1 MGASRDLIAVSDG
14 LAAPLGSLA
23 RPELPRSAALSAARL
38 REVDLEERM
47 DPLAVAEATAD
58 LPRSP
63 VELLG
68 RAALFFLAAAA
79 VFWLL
84 PRAVP
89 PAPPLELPDVLQRE
103 TATLPPAQA
112 AAERAA
118 IALVDRGLPTQSLVK
133 FRECVDGEWPASV
146 GLWRSYLQTLVDLN
160 ERDELRLRAR
170 QFRGR
175 HPDRLEGAHFQAE
188 AIRRDDVTKHRER
201 RLPWGSRPSPAY
213 LAEIDA
219 ALGDIDDALVT
230 LDRQRDDWSAAERSS
245 WADQLWLDRARL
257 HHHAWK
263 CAGFPF
269 TDPHREQALAALR
282 KLSDPRTSDGL
293 ELKTEI
299 YRRGL
304 DGWPRVMGWRSG
316 KQIVDGREVSWD
328 ATNMALQAD
337 LAMLNSSKPAGRR

>member
-1 MGASRDLIAVSDG
+1 MATRTDLVPAAGG
-14 LAAPLGSLA
+14 LAAPAGSLA
-23 RPELPRSAALSAARL
+23 RPELPRSTALSPAGL

-58 LPRSP
+58 VPRQP

-68 RAALFFLAAAA
+68 RAALFALAAAA

-84 PRAVP
+84 PRPVP
-89 PAPPLELPDVLQRE
+89 PPPPPELPEGLQE
-103 TATLPPAQA
+103 EAGGLPPAQL
-112 AAERAA
+112 AAEREA
-118 IALVDRGLPTQSLVK
+118 IALVDRGLPTKALAA
-133 FRECVDGEWPASV
+133 FRACVDGERPASV
-146 GLWRSYLQTLVDLN
+146 NLWRSYLQTLVDLN

-188 AIRRDDVTKHRER
+188 AIRRDDVTKHREPK
-201 RLPWGSRPSPAY
+201 LPWGSRPSPAY

-219 ALGDIDDALVT
+219 ALGDIDDALAT
-230 LDRQRDDWSAAERSS
+230 LDRQKDDWSAAERTS
-245 WADQLWLDRARL
+245 WADKLHLDRARL

-269 TDPHREQALAALR
+269 ADPRREQALAALR
-282 KLSDPRTSDGL
+282 SLSDPRTTESL

-299 YRRGL
+299 YRRCL
-304 DGWPRVMGWRSG
+304 DNWPRPTGWRRN
-316 KQIVDGREVSWD
+316 QLVDGREVSWD
-328 ATNMALQAD
+328 KVNTALEAD
-337 LAMLNSSKPAGRR
+337 RAALGLAKPAGRR